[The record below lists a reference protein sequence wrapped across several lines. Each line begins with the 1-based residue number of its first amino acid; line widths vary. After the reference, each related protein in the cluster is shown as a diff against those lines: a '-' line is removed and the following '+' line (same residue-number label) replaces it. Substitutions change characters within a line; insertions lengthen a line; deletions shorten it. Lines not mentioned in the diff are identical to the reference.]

1 MAPRHSLAVPYG
13 APVLAISFLACVATG
28 VELSVNNNAADF
40 TLSAELGPPI
50 SLSCLVHNSSQA
62 EELLWYRGDGQVG
75 LKDGNK
81 VNISNICISPVNES
95 DNGVTFT
102 CKLARDKS
110 VQVSVI
116 LDVQF
121 PPRLSGEETLHV
133 EEDKDVTLTC
143 NSKSNPQAQTTWL
156 KDNHSLT
163 LQQSQHELYQTSEVF
178 QLSIRKVQKSDNGT
192 YTCVV
197 ESPLGKGT
205 RDFHLIVDDK
215 KPVFPKEAV
224 IAAIVVVTITIIFGI
239 VARKDTFF
247 KCFRKPREISL
258 R

>member
-1 MAPRHSLAVPYG
+1 SAGL
-13 APVLAISFLACVATG
+13 
-28 VELSVNNNAADF
+28 ELSVNNHAADF
-40 TLSAELGPPI
+40 TLSTELGPAI
-50 SLSCLVHNSSQA
+50 SLSCLVHNSSQD
-62 EELLWYRGDGQVG
+62 EELLWYRGNGQVG

-143 NSKSNPQAQTTWL
+143 NSKSNPQAQSTWL
-156 KDNHSLT
+156 KDNQSLT
-163 LQQSQHELYQTSEVF
+163 LQQSRHELYQTSEVF

-192 YTCVV
+192 YSCVV
-197 ESPLGKGT
+197 KSPLGNGM
-205 RDFHLIVDDK
+205 RDFHLIVEDK

-224 IAAIVVVTITIIFGI
+224 IAAVVVVTVTLLFGI
-239 VARKDTFF
+239 VTRMDKFF
-247 KCFRKPREISL
+247 KVW
-258 R
+258 

>member
-1 MAPRHSLAVPYG
+1 MAQRRSLTVPYG

-28 VELSVNNNAADF
+28 VELSVNNHAADF
-40 TLSAELGPPI
+40 TLSTKPGPSI
-50 SLSCLVHNSSQA
+50 SLSCLAHNSSQA
-62 EELLWYRGDGQVG
+62 EELLWYRGDGRVG

-121 PPRLSGEETLHV
+121 PPQLSGEETLHV

-143 NSKSNPQAQTTWL
+143 NSKSNPQAQTTWN
-156 KDNHSLT
+156 KDNHILT
-163 LQQSQHELYQTSEVF
+163 LQQSRHELYQTSEVS

-192 YTCVV
+192 YSCMV
-197 ESPLGKGT
+197 EARWGSGT
-205 RDFHLIVDDK
+205 KYFHLMVEDK
-215 KPVFPKEAV
+215 KLVFPKEAV
-224 IAAIVVVTITIIFGI
+224 IAAVVVVTITILFGI
-239 VARKDTFF
+239 MARKDTFF
-247 KCFRKPREISL
+247 KV
-258 R
+258 

>member
-1 MAPRHSLAVPYG
+1 MAQRPSPAVPYG
-13 APVLAISFLACVATG
+13 APGLAISFLAFVATG
-28 VELSVNNNAADF
+28 LELSVNNHAADF
-40 TLSAELGPPI
+40 TLSTKPGPPI

-110 VQVSVI
+110 VQVSVV

-121 PPRLSGEETLHV
+121 PPQLSGEETLHV

-143 NSKSNPQAQTTWL
+143 NSKSNPQAQTTWH
-156 KDNHSLT
+156 KDSHSLT
-163 LQQSQHELYQTSEVF
+163 LQQSRHELFQTSEVF

-197 ESPLGKGT
+197 ESPLGNGT
-205 RDFHLIVDDK
+205 KDFHLIVEDK

-224 IAAIVVVTITIIFGI
+224 VAAIVVITITILFGI
-239 VARKDTFF
+239 VARKDKFF
-247 KCFRKPREISL
+247 KVW
-258 R
+258 